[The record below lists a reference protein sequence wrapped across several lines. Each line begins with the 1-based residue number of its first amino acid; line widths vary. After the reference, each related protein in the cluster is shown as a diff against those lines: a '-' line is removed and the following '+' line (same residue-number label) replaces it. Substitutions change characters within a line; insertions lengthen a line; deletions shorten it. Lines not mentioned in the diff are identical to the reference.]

1 MPCSSSKLSCLSHYI
16 ELAEEIKINMY
27 VCMSEGRSIFFF
39 FFLANSSQPHP
50 IQWAVLGG
58 SWVLLFINRG
68 KMTMSPSKTLC
79 KENIGWKIIYYYTE
93 LVFMV
98 CSLISNFKC
107 RLIRCIFN
115 NYGPSIPNRSQC
127 LNTLPISQTGFHWHL
142 IRMNTACESSV
153 CELSIF
159 AQGSPSSYP
168 FHLQD
173 QGLLQLASY
182 EQITYT

>member
-1 MPCSSSKLSCLSHYI
+1 MPCSSSKLSCLSHCI

-50 IQWAVLGG
+50 IQWAEERWQCHHQKHFAKRILGE
-58 SWVLLFINRG
+58 
-68 KMTMSPSKTLC
+68 K
-79 KENIGWKIIYYYTE
+79 YYYTE

-173 QGLLQLASY
+173 QGLLQLASC